1 MNIVLV
7 DDDALVCASLKTILE
22 AGGEV
27 RVAATGGSGAEAVAL
42 YRAHRPDVLLMDI
55 RMAGMTGL
63 EAGESLLREFPDARI
78 LFLTTFSDDEYIVRA
93 LRMGAKGYLIKQDF
107 ESILPALRA
116 VHAGQS
122 VFGGEVMGRLPGLM
136 QSGGGFDYAARGLSE
151 RERDVIELVAKGCSN
166 KEIADALFLS
176 EGTVRNY
183 LSGILDKLE
192 LRDRTQLAVFY
203 YHHPPGEGMKG
214 GAAIGRPYKQKAA
227 AICNPSR
234 QRRLFLFVHRLVI
247 GSSHQ
252 IIQRN
257 VEVIGNFQQD
267 FQLGFPRRQF
277 IVLIGLFRYIAVN
290 CHLILRAAFV
300 LPARFQAFC

>member
-27 RVAATGGSGAEAVAL
+27 RVAATGSSGAEAVAL

-136 QSGGGFDYAARGLSE
+136 QSGGGLDYAARGLS
-151 RERDVIELVAKGCSN
+151 ELVAKGCSN

-203 YHHPPGEGMKG
+203 YHHP
-214 GAAIGRPYKQKAA
+214 A
-227 AICNPSR
+227 
-234 QRRLFLFVHRLVI
+234 
-247 GSSHQ
+247 
-252 IIQRN
+252 
-257 VEVIGNFQQD
+257 
-267 FQLGFPRRQF
+267 
-277 IVLIGLFRYIAVN
+277 
-290 CHLILRAAFV
+290 
-300 LPARFQAFC
+300 